1 MSDPFFVT
9 GPHLPSLRTVCCC
22 EHFWNSW
29 AMTPDNSFTT
39 LKVLKKNF
47 WIARSVIL
55 LMIICLDS
63 SWHNSPKECCSAGH
77 STVSFILSVFKSL
90 EGGGCCRELKLR
102 PKTSWLQLGGG
113 LSEQRDAPF
122 VCLILSCVSRL
133 NGPNCYQHHHQLS
146 FLPEGDRHM
155 HSRHLAHSIQMEMA
169 DGMIKLIFNHE
180 DLSKKMF
187 LVAWSCFFSSVHPA
201 YCSVAC
207 QHLCC
212 LTDVIKWRLR
222 GNQM

>member
-1 MSDPFFVT
+1 MCFCRRGLLVSTVKNFIVLSVEREKNTFYFSLQMSDPFFVT

-113 LSEQRDAPF
+113 GYQSKGMPP
-122 VCLILSCVSRL
+122 SCVSYYRVSPDL
-133 NGPNCYQHHHQLS
+133 MGLTAISTITSSASCQRETGTCTADIWHIP
-146 FLPEGDRHM
+146 
-155 HSRHLAHSIQMEMA
+155 SR
-169 DGMIKLIFNHE
+169 
-180 DLSKKMF
+180 
-187 LVAWSCFFSSVHPA
+187 W
-201 YCSVAC
+201 
-207 QHLCC
+207 
-212 LTDVIKWRLR
+212 KWPT
-222 GNQM
+222 GW